1 MFNTKFFRNPIFLST
16 LFAVITISI
25 LFSIQFFW
33 FKEGSKLYLWIGMAL
48 VSFAYLLFLA
58 SLWYKK
64 RKYSKLQH
72 IETESEALSTVI
84 RPLLYEAGNRPIYL
98 LIGNKSA
105 GKSQFLTHSN
115 AIKPRDKSNTI
126 KNDFFEWYES
136 DSAIYIKPDHRLV
149 FQEVSSADSSLWES
163 FINEIIRHRPR
174 RPFSGCLL
182 FVDFEFLIIH
192 EKEQV
197 DYTVNALVDRLIS
210 IGQKTAAALPVYLMM
225 TKLDKLEGFREYVQF
240 SPLKSNL
247 EFLSIPL
254 KDAKGAVANYCT
266 DSYQNLVKV
275 MESNALD
282 ASSHSNHVN
291 EKQAILSFPKQ
302 FELCQNEVCALI
314 SRLNEANQGLYSLD
328 LREVFFTSNLQGG
341 RKYNLLAKSCSN
353 YFNLPIIASEH
364 THLTETPYFTRFL
377 MESQILPEAD
387 FAGENK
393 TYLKL
398 IQRRSR
404 LAMAFSVS
412 ILLGGGDLLVTA
424 LDSNLKVI
432 DQLVSVED
440 ANHQTNIA
448 TSFDNQLLDVSNR
461 IRPVY
466 NAWIDG
472 NIALDAEIA
481 SLNVSKLEPTT
492 KLAYQAL
499 ISKISQ
505 ELMPVIERGY
515 RIQLTQHQENLNKTL
530 PLLKGYLMLKEPSKR
545 EITFLR
551 KQTYSALN
559 SLSSQPHVVDSVI
572 EYLDAYFRTSFEP
585 VEISMDLV
593 RATRRSLLANSNVDL
608 VYSQLL
614 QQANDIDLG
623 TLNLQRAVGFD
634 FNTIFNDNFESK
646 RLEIG
651 NVYTSTGFSTFYR
664 PNVDLLST
672 QVISDN
678 WVLGLSNHV
687 IPTKAEEESFKEEV
701 RKKYTDDYINY
712 WRNTLGE
719 LKVKQYNNIAEL
731 TNAIDLISGPA
742 SPMTTILRQVY
753 VNTHFSPDA
762 NKGSLLAN
770 ISPAASGAVDAIS
783 GLAEEV
789 IKPDYLFMQRVEQAF
804 RHLNHLQ
811 VNETSNTPTPW
822 EEIITALNRL
832 RTYMKDISDAPDSQM
847 AALTAA
853 KARMNSSESDPIIRL
868 KQIAQKSPEPVRSW
882 LLDIVNQSW
891 SVMIAESSKGIQ
903 TQWYSEI
910 YSKFREVGLNRYP
923 FQLDA
928 KDEISLEDFELLF
941 ASGGL
946 LDNFIQENFAPFYDT
961 NLWTPRRVDGEI
973 LDLSPEVL
981 VQLRNYNVIKD
992 TLISKSTNRFYIPFS
1007 ANVLDLDSSAIRASV
1022 QVADARIDYYHGPSR
1037 IQELQWPPQS
1047 GDFNVAI
1054 TIQDVTDEGKQ
1065 HVLNKSGQW
1074 AVYRLLGKST
1084 LTNTHNGSFTS
1095 DITVSGRDLSLR
1107 ITPLTQRNPFT
1118 LGELFNFTIPESIS
1132 L

>member
-1 MFNTKFFRNPIFLST
+1 
-16 LFAVITISI
+16 
-25 LFSIQFFW
+25 
-33 FKEGSKLYLWIGMAL
+33 
-48 VSFAYLLFLA
+48 
-58 SLWYKK
+58 
-64 RKYSKLQH
+64 
-72 IETESEALSTVI
+72 
-84 RPLLYEAGNRPIYL
+84 
-98 LIGNKSA
+98 
-105 GKSQFLTHSN
+105 
-115 AIKPRDKSNTI
+115 
-126 KNDFFEWYES
+126 
-136 DSAIYIKPDHRLV
+136 
-149 FQEVSSADSSLWES
+149 
-163 FINEIIRHRPR
+163 
-174 RPFSGCLL
+174 
-182 FVDFEFLIIH
+182 
-192 EKEQV
+192 
-197 DYTVNALVDRLIS
+197 
-210 IGQKTAAALPVYLMM
+210 M
-225 TKLDKLEGFREYVQF
+225 TKLDKLEGFREYIQF

-254 KDAKGAVANYCT
+254 KDSKGAISNYCK
-266 DSYQNLVKV
+266 DSYQNLVTV
-275 MESNALD
+275 MEANALD
-282 ASSHSNHVN
+282 ASAQSNHIN

-302 FELCQNEVCALI
+302 FELCQNEVCSLV
-314 SRLNEANQGLYSLD
+314 SRLNDANQGLYSLD
-328 LREVFFTSNLQGG
+328 LREVFFSSNLQGG

-364 THLTETPYFTRFL
+364 THLTETPYFTRFM

-387 FAGENK
+387 SAGENK
-393 TYLKL
+393 NYLKL

-404 LAMAFSVS
+404 LALAFSVTV
-412 ILLGGGDLLVTA
+412 LVGGGYLLVKA
-424 LDSNLKVI
+424 LDSNLRVI
-432 DQLVSVED
+432 DQLITVEGSNEHSTITSSFD
-440 ANHQTNIA
+440 IQLLEA
-448 TSFDNQLLDVSNR
+448 TSR
-461 IRPVY
+461 IQPVY

-472 NIALDAEIA
+472 NSALDEELL
-481 SLNVSKLEPTT
+481 SLSVSRLEPTT

-499 ISKISQ
+499 ISEISQ
-505 ELMPVIERGY
+505 QLIPVIERGY
-515 RIQLTQHQENLNKTL
+515 RIQLTQHQKDLNKTL

-545 EITFLR
+545 EISFLR

-559 SLSSQPHVVDSVI
+559 NLSSQPLAVNAAM
-572 EYLDAYFRTSFEP
+572 EFLDAYFRTSFEP
-585 VEISMDLV
+585 ADISMDLV
-593 RATRRSLLANSNVDL
+593 RATRRSLLSNSNVNL
-608 VYSQLL
+608 VYGQLL

-634 FNTIFNDNFESK
+634 FNTIFDDSFESE

-687 IPTKAEEESFKEEV
+687 IPTKAEEESFKDQV

-719 LKVKQYNNIAEL
+719 LKVKQYDGIGEL
-731 TNAIDLISGPA
+731 TDAIDLISGPA

-753 VNTHFSPDA
+753 VNTHFSPTGD
-762 NKGSLLAN
+762 KGTFLTSMT
-770 ISPAASGAVDAIS
+770 PKVSGAIDAAA

-789 IKPDYLFMQRVEQAF
+789 IKPDYFFMQRVEQAF
-804 RHLNHLQ
+804 KHLNQLQ
-811 VNETSNTPTPW
+811 ANETSNTPTPW

-832 RTYMKDISDAPDSQM
+832 RTYMKDISDAPDAQM

-853 KARMNSSESDPIIRL
+853 KARMKSSESDPIIRL
-868 KQIAQKSPEPVRSW
+868 KQIANKSPEPVRSW

-910 YSKFREVGLNRYP
+910 YSKFKEVGLNRYP
-923 FQLDA
+923 FQLSA
-928 KDEISLEDFELLF
+928 KDEISLDDFELLF
-941 ASGGL
+941 AEGGL
-946 LDNFIQENFAPFYDT
+946 LDTFIQDNFEPFYDT

-973 LDLSPEVL
+973 LSLSPEVL
-981 VQLRNYNVIKD
+981 VQLRNYNVIRD

-1022 QVADARIDYYHGPSR
+1022 QVADSRIDYYHGPSR

-1047 GDFNVAI
+1047 GNFNVAI
-1054 TIQDVTDEGKQ
+1054 TIQDVTNEGKQ
-1065 HVLNKSGQW
+1065 HVLNNTGQW
-1074 AVYRLLGKST
+1074 AIYRLLGKST

-1095 DITVSGRDLSLR
+1095 DIKVSGRDLSLR